1 LCTSSNAPDMG
12 INRHNKMWLV
22 ENKRE
27 RFDERRKKKKK
38 FLNQEKRTNMSISFA
53 FYTSNIENQA
63 QRDDERYGRR
73 AD

>member
-1 LCTSSNAPDMG
+1 MDV
-12 INRHNKMWLV
+12 NRRNKMWLV

-27 RFDERRKKKKK
+27 SFEERKKKKK
-38 FLNQEKRTNMSISFA
+38 EILNREMTSTMSISFA
-53 FYTSNIENQA
+53 FCTRDIENQA

>member
-1 LCTSSNAPDMG
+1 
-12 INRHNKMWLV
+12 MWLI

-27 RFDERRKKKKK
+27 RFDKRKKKKK
-38 FLNQEKRTNMSISFA
+38 KVSQPRKDSTNMSISFA
-53 FYTSNIENQA
+53 FCTRDIENQA

>member
-1 LCTSSNAPDMG
+1 MHPTWASIDTTRCGSSKTNVKDLM
-12 INRHNKMWLV
+12 K
-22 ENKRE
+22 EKR
-27 RFDERRKKKKK
+27 RKKK

-53 FYTSNIENQA
+53 FCTRDNENQA